1 MQGAEQQEA
10 QAPESLAETHTAF
23 QNNPHFYFRI
33 SAAVEVF
40 LTNMSPDMREEV
52 PVRAT

>member
-1 MQGAEQQEA
+1 MRESNSSQGNGFDTTLLLKQ
-10 QAPESLAETHTAF
+10 
-23 QNNPHFYFRI
+23 
-33 SAAVEVF
+33 VF